1 MRLSILVPAYNVEGW
16 VTRCLDSI
24 LNQDVPS
31 VEVVVVDDGSSD
43 ATYRVIEQY
52 ARQHVNLRLFHKHNE
67 GVGAARNYL
76 LDKACGEF
84 IWFVDSDD
92 YITEGALQHI
102 LSELN
107 STIDLLSVSYNG
119 GVFTPFEGSAIE
131 YIQKGY
137 INGYL
142 WTKII
147 RRSVIEDAHIRFDPQ
162 RYSQEDWFF
171 LMQVYPLLEKVKQ
184 IPLKIYVYCDDN
196 QQSIM
201 REVSWKHK
209 RKLVADSRETICNF
223 KDFINSIRQGSYAGT
238 YEQWMNFS
246 AAGYLYSLLPLDYSI
261 EEIRQDINIFRK
273 RGIYPVGNTGIRK
286 FNLFLSIVNHEFL
299 YILLIRLYRILFV
312 KGRCR

>member
-1 MRLSILVPAYNVEGW
+1 
-16 VTRCLDSI
+16 
-24 LNQDVPS
+24 
-31 VEVVVVDDGSSD
+31 
-43 ATYRVIEQY
+43 
-52 ARQHVNLRLFHKHNE
+52 
-67 GVGAARNYL
+67 
-76 LDKACGEF
+76 
-84 IWFVDSDD
+84 
-92 YITEGALQHI
+92 
-102 LSELN
+102 
-107 STIDLLSVSYNG
+107 
-119 GVFTPFEGSAIE
+119 
-131 YIQKGY
+131 
-137 INGYL
+137 
-142 WTKII
+142 
-147 RRSVIEDAHIRFDPQ
+147 
-162 RYSQEDWFF
+162 
-171 LMQVYPLLEKVKQ
+171 MQVYPLLEKVKQ